1 MDALS
6 SLADGFAIALTW
18 QNLGLALLGCFLGT
32 LIGALP
38 GLGPSNGV
46 AILIPLVFNIGLK
59 AFPWVIAVVLAIT
72 GLFMIV
78 KPDDDP
84 EWPTR
89 QKFLRIIW
97 SVVAMV
103 LYAELLPIVGFVV
116 TTAAVAAFLAWQLG
130 ATLLQAAVG
139 GVVISGGI
147 YVVFHLVLGL
157 SLARGPLGF

>member
-1 MDALS
+1 MTDRL
-6 SLADGFAIALTW
+6 F
-18 QNLGLALLGCFLGT
+18 GLAALLLAGLMT
-32 LIGALP
+32 WGASVIEESFIQDP
-38 GLGPSNGV
+38 LGP
-46 AILIPLVFNIGLK
+46 K

-72 GLFMIV
+72 GLFMII

-130 ATLLQAAVG
+130 ANLLQAAVG

>member
-1 MDALS
+1 MTDRL
-6 SLADGFAIALTW
+6 F
-18 QNLGLALLGCFLGT
+18 GLAALLLAGLMT
-32 LIGALP
+32 WGASVIEESFIQDP
-38 GLGPSNGV
+38 LGP
-46 AILIPLVFNIGLK
+46 K

-130 ATLLQAAVG
+130 ATLLQASVG

>member
-1 MDALS
+1 MTDRL
-6 SLADGFAIALTW
+6 F
-18 QNLGLALLGCFLGT
+18 GLAALLLAGLMT
-32 LIGALP
+32 WGASVIEESFIQDP
-38 GLGPSNGV
+38 LGP
-46 AILIPLVFNIGLK
+46 K

-139 GVVISGGI
+139 GVVSSGGI
-147 YVVFHLVLGL
+147 CVVFHVVLGL

>member
-1 MDALS
+1 MTDRL
-6 SLADGFAIALTW
+6 F
-18 QNLGLALLGCFLGT
+18 GLAALLLAGLMT
-32 LIGALP
+32 WGASVIEESFIQDP
-38 GLGPSNGV
+38 LGP
-46 AILIPLVFNIGLK
+46 K

-130 ATLLQAAVG
+130 ANLLQAAVG

>member
-1 MDALS
+1 MTDRL
-6 SLADGFAIALTW
+6 F
-18 QNLGLALLGCFLGT
+18 GLAALLLAGLMT
-32 LIGALP
+32 WGASVIEESFIQDP
-38 GLGPSNGV
+38 LGP
-46 AILIPLVFNIGLK
+46 K

-84 EWPTR
+84 DWPTR

-130 ATLLQAAVG
+130 ATLRQAALG
-139 GVVISGGI
+139 GALISGGI
-147 YVVFHLVLGL
+147 YGIFHMVLGL

>member
-1 MDALS
+1 MTDRL
-6 SLADGFAIALTW
+6 F
-18 QNLGLALLGCFLGT
+18 GLAALLLAGLMT
-32 LIGALP
+32 WGASVIEESFIQDP
-38 GLGPSNGV
+38 LGP
-46 AILIPLVFNIGLK
+46 K

-72 GLFMIV
+72 GLFMVI

-89 QKFLRIIW
+89 QTFLRTIW
-97 SVVAMV
+97 SAVAMV

-130 ATLLQAAVG
+130 ANLLQAAVG

>member
-1 MDALS
+1 MTDRL
-6 SLADGFAIALTW
+6 F
-18 QNLGLALLGCFLGT
+18 GLAALLLAGLMT
-32 LIGALP
+32 WGASVIEESFIQDP
-38 GLGPSNGV
+38 LGP
-46 AILIPLVFNIGLK
+46 K

-139 GVVISGGI
+139 GVGISGGI

>member
-1 MDALS
+1 MTDRL
-6 SLADGFAIALTW
+6 F
-18 QNLGLALLGCFLGT
+18 GLAALLLAGLMT
-32 LIGALP
+32 WGASVIEESFIQDP
-38 GLGPSNGV
+38 LGP
-46 AILIPLVFNIGLK
+46 K

>member
-1 MDALS
+1 MTDRL
-6 SLADGFAIALTW
+6 F
-18 QNLGLALLGCFLGT
+18 GLAALLLAGLMT
-32 LIGALP
+32 WGASVIEESFIQDP
-38 GLGPSNGV
+38 LGP
-46 AILIPLVFNIGLK
+46 K

-84 EWPTR
+84 DWPTR

>member
-1 MDALS
+1 MTDRL
-6 SLADGFAIALTW
+6 F
-18 QNLGLALLGCFLGT
+18 GLAALLLAGLMT
-32 LIGALP
+32 WGASVIEESFIQDP
-38 GLGPSNGV
+38 LGP
-46 AILIPLVFNIGLK
+46 K
-59 AFPWVIAVVLAIT
+59 AFPWVIAVVLAIN
-72 GLFMIV
+72 GLFMII

>member
-1 MDALS
+1 MTDRL
-6 SLADGFAIALTW
+6 F
-18 QNLGLALLGCFLGT
+18 GLAALLLAGLMT
-32 LIGALP
+32 WGASVIEESFIQDP
-38 GLGPSNGV
+38 LGP
-46 AILIPLVFNIGLK
+46 K

-130 ATLLQAAVG
+130 ANLLQAAVG

-157 SLARGPLGF
+157 SLARGTLGF

>member
-1 MDALS
+1 MTDRL
-6 SLADGFAIALTW
+6 F
-18 QNLGLALLGCFLGT
+18 GLAALLLAGLMT
-32 LIGALP
+32 WGASVIEESFIQDP
-38 GLGPSNGV
+38 LGP
-46 AILIPLVFNIGLK
+46 K

-72 GLFMIV
+72 GLFMII

-130 ATLLQAAVG
+130 ATLLQAAMG

>member
-1 MDALS
+1 MTDRRV
-6 SLADGFAIALTW
+6 
-18 QNLGLALLGCFLGT
+18 GLAALLLAGLMT
-32 LIGALP
+32 WGASVIEESFIQDP
-38 GLGPSNGV
+38 LGP
-46 AILIPLVFNIGLK
+46 K

-84 EWPTR
+84 DWPTR

>member
-1 MDALS
+1 MTDRL
-6 SLADGFAIALTW
+6 F
-18 QNLGLALLGCFLGT
+18 GLAALLLAGLMT
-32 LIGALP
+32 WGASVIEESFIQDP
-38 GLGPSNGV
+38 LGP
-46 AILIPLVFNIGLK
+46 K

-116 TTAAVAAFLAWQLG
+116 TPAAVAAFLAWQLG
-130 ATLLQAAVG
+130 ANLLQAAVG

-147 YVVFHLVLGL
+147 YV
-157 SLARGPLGF
+157 

>member
-1 MDALS
+1 MTDRL
-6 SLADGFAIALTW
+6 F
-18 QNLGLALLGCFLGT
+18 GLAALLLAGLMT
-32 LIGALP
+32 WGASVIEESFIQDP
-38 GLGPSNGV
+38 LGP
-46 AILIPLVFNIGLK
+46 K

-72 GLFMIV
+72 GLFMII

>member
-1 MDALS
+1 MTDRL
-6 SLADGFAIALTW
+6 F
-18 QNLGLALLGCFLGT
+18 GLAALLLAGLMT
-32 LIGALP
+32 WGASVIEESFIQDP
-38 GLGPSNGV
+38 LGP
-46 AILIPLVFNIGLK
+46 K

-72 GLFMIV
+72 GLFMII

-103 LYAELLPIVGFVV
+103 LYAELLPIIGFVV

-130 ATLLQAAVG
+130 ATLLQAAMG